1 MDWTR
6 MLREKIN
13 RNCTSISYM
22 KKKKKKKKKKN
33 DKTRILFLR
42 LGYSKIYWAL
52 EIFQNSNVIP
62 GLSFVLYLFSYIFPF
77 SHSPFPFL
85 KRNFIYF
92 FFVYQ
97 TKTNAQRRPI
107 LVTWMP
113 RVQTPLAHTSACVSQ
128 DFKAMA
134 EHTVQVNKHSS
145 RVNSLVI
152 THARM

>member
-1 MDWTR
+1 MGWTR

-13 RNCTSISYM
+13 RNYTSISYIIIIIIRRRRRRRRM
-22 KKKKKKKKKKN
+22 IK
-33 DKTRILFLR
+33 LE
-42 LGYSKIYWAL
+42 YCSKIYWAL

-62 GLSFVLYLFSYIFPF
+62 GLSFVLYLFSFIFPF
-77 SHSPFPFL
+77 SDSSFPFL
-85 KRNFIYF
+85 KRNFIYS

-113 RVQTPLAHTSACVSQ
+113 RVQTPLAHTSACASQ
-128 DFKAMA
+128 DFRAMA

-145 RVNSLVI
+145 SVNSLVI